1 MKKFTF
7 NPVVLAGLAVLLLG
21 GCVTTI
27 DGPDR
32 KPSSQVDRLNA
43 HLNLGRGYLRKK
55 DYAGARTPLENA
67 LQTDP
72 DSPEAHVLMAIL
84 NEGEE
89 EMVLAEQQYLRALKL
104 APDYPMAL
112 SNYGRFLHGE
122 GRLDEALVYLRK
134 SVNENGYSGRA
145 LAYQNL
151 GMAELQAGNTEL
163 AQDAFLR
170 ALSFDSSLYVSVFEL
185 ADLAFKA
192 QDYITSKKYY
202 DIYSARVKQ
211 GARSLWLGIQLE
223 RRFNNPD
230 SLASY
235 ELALKNLFPAS
246 PEYLLYKESL
256 D

>member
-1 MKKFTF
+1 MNRFTF
-7 NPVVLAGLAVLLLG
+7 TLTVVGLAVLLLG

-43 HLNLGRGYLRKK
+43 QLNLGRGYLRKK
-55 DYAGARTPLENA
+55 DYLGARAPLEKA

-72 DSPEAHVLMAIL
+72 TSPEAHVLMAIL

-89 EMVLAEQQYLRALKL
+89 EPELAEKQYLQALKL
-104 APDYPMAL
+104 SPENPMAQ
-112 SNYGRFLHGE
+112 SNYGRYLHSL
-122 GRLDEALVYLRK
+122 GRLDEALKYLRK
-134 SVNENGYSGRA
+134 AVNESGYSGRA

-151 GMAELQAGNTEL
+151 GMAELQADNSKL

-170 ALSFDSSLYVSVFEL
+170 AVSFDSSLYSSVFEL
-185 ADLAFKA
+185 ADIAFKA
-192 QDYITSKKYY
+192 QDYVTSKKYY
-202 DIYSARVKQ
+202 DLYAARIKQ

-223 RRFNNPD
+223 RRFNNTD

-235 ELALKNLFPAS
+235 ELALRNLFPAS
-246 PEYLLYKESL
+246 QEYLLYKESL